1 MASLQRMGAA
11 LTYARRYA
19 LFTLFTL
26 RCARSLRPATADG
39 GCREGRDSRDSSGP
53 RRPAPGEG
61 LRLLPRT
68 PGNGRLRAA
77 AKPASAPIFV
87 PDKGFLFPWEFYC
100 CIFSAERT
108 IPMAQTKARPASA
121 ADQAAVLTKATLNAA
136 TRLGLTNKL
145 LATVI
150 GVSEATVSRMRNGV
164 YKLQRGQKSF
174 ELAVLFVRLY
184 RSLDAIVGGDDAV
197 AGVWLKNRNTA
208 LDAEPLA
215 LIQTVPGLM
224 NVIQY
229 LDARRAIV

>member
-1 MASLQRMGAA
+1 
-11 LTYARRYA
+11 
-19 LFTLFTL
+19 
-26 RCARSLRPATADG
+26 
-39 GCREGRDSRDSSGP
+39 
-53 RRPAPGEG
+53 
-61 LRLLPRT
+61 
-68 PGNGRLRAA
+68 
-77 AKPASAPIFV
+77 
-87 PDKGFLFPWEFYC
+87 
-100 CIFSAERT
+100 
-108 IPMAQTKARPASA
+108 MAQTKSRPASA

-150 GVSEATVSRMRNGV
+150 GVSGATVSRMRNGA

-208 LDAEPLA
+208 LDPEPLA